1 MKISYKL
8 DRNLSCEK
16 ICADIQKL
24 ISSSGDLSNR
34 ILIIDI
40 VNIIDTDIN
49 LQPKLEHK
57 TI

>member
-16 ICADIQKL
+16 ICAEIQKL
-24 ISSSGDLSNR
+24 VSSSGDLNNK

-40 VNIIDTDIN
+40 VDIIDTDIN
-49 LQPKLEHK
+49 LQPKLEYK
-57 TI
+57 EI